1 MNDFLGGV
9 KVKGYCFCSGMWAEK
24 IASKL
29 ILLLVYFDVDFLF
42 EHCNLWLSMDLAGL
56 RWCRSRAW
64 LVLWIVLE
72 KLDVEVVFAPRCLA
86 LTALSWL
93 EFV

>member
-1 MNDFLGGV
+1 MFMNDFLGGV

-42 EHCNLWLSMDLAGL
+42 EHCNLWLSMD
-56 RWCRSRAW
+56 
-64 LVLWIVLE
+64 
-72 KLDVEVVFAPRCLA
+72 
-86 LTALSWL
+86 
-93 EFV
+93 